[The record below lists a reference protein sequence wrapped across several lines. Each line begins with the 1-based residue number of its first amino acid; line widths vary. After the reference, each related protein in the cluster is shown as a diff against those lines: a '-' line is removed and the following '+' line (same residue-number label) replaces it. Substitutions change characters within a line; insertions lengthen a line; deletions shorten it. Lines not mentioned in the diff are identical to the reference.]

1 MTQTQEAH
9 GVLLNKHYAI
19 PFEKEYAMGFPLS
32 HLVKAIT
39 RLIAKQE
46 TILFVT
52 DFVRLSLASL
62 AYKQSPPLFDIFLLT
77 ML

>member
-9 GVLLNKHYAI
+9 GVLLNKHYVI

-46 TILFVT
+46 TT
-52 DFVRLSLASL
+52 
-62 AYKQSPPLFDIFLLT
+62 FL
-77 ML
+77 